1 MKKFVVAYI
10 ELQWYSID
18 IENYSDFKDRIDYKR
33 GDTVIS
39 FQISDLIRELNSK
52 GKNLPTIIDLE
63 SLDKQMSQE
72 GSDLR
77 EYRQWKVLSRLNHY
91 KIPEPDFRL
100 IKANIPLF
108 LEHIATLYKQLIDK
122 DSIESKR
129 FFDVELAV
137 NAVIYKAQKLG
148 IGINLELASNRCKE
162 LDLRI
167 YEIKNILQLEH
178 NIFTPDDIETQRNY
192 LDKKKYPI
200 IRSIEYSFSIRKK
213 NDIVCNLFYELLRN
227 QKDLDSLLFI
237 VSHWG
242 GSGRTYPYYIGFGTI
257 TSRIILRQPS
267 LQNLRRSNRD
277 IIVPDTGTS
286 LLYIDYGQFEAGILA
301 SLSND
306 KSLIELYDTDIYSDL
321 ALKVIGNKDERGE
334 AKIIFYR
341 YMYGD
346 TSLPKDALNY
356 FQKFKELQIFKKQ
369 IDKEISVYKK
379 IGTEYGNYR
388 RSFEEETSWA
398 LSHRV
403 QSTAS
408 YIYKMALIRVSKEV
422 RLAQFLIPMHDGT
435 VYQINKYAYEE
446 SKEKIENIYKEEFKR
461 VCPRISPI
469 VNIKEEFR

>member
-10 ELQWYSID
+10 ELEWYSID
-18 IENYSDFKDRIDYKR
+18 IENYIDFKDKIDYKR

-77 EYRQWKVLSRLNHY
+77 EYRQWKVLSRLKHY
-91 KIPEPDFRL
+91 KILEPDFRL
-100 IKANIPLF
+100 TKANIQLF
-108 LEHIATLYKQLIDK
+108 LEYIATLYKQLIDK
-122 DSIESKR
+122 DSVESKR

-148 IGINLELASNRCKE
+148 IGINLEIANNRCKE

-178 NIFTPDDIETQRNY
+178 NIFTPDDIETQINY
-192 LDKKKYPI
+192 LDKKKYTI
-200 IRSIEYSFSIRKK
+200 IRSLEYSFRIRNKS
-213 NDIVCNLFYELLRN
+213 DIVCNLFYELSRN

-237 VSHWG
+237 LSHWG
-242 GSGRTYPYYIGFGTI
+242 GAGRTYPYYIGFGTI

-277 IIVPDTGTS
+277 IIVPDPGTS

-301 SLSND
+301 SLSDD
-306 KSLIELYDTDIYSDL
+306 KSLIKLYDSDIYFDL
-321 ALKVIGNKDERGE
+321 ALQVIGNKEERGE

-346 TSLPKDALNY
+346 TSLPKEALNY

-379 IGTEYGNYR
+379 IGTEHGNYR

-408 YIYKMALIRVSKEV
+408 YIYKMALIRVSREV

-446 SKEKIENIYKEEFKR
+446 SKEKIENIYKEEFKK
-461 VCPRISPI
+461 VCPQITPI